1 MNSYFNMTLAVLCSG
16 GLGAVAFHKTND
28 VVVGC
33 LVMGI
38 VAVVLIGI
46 DILVDTTSA
55 DRDK

>member
-1 MNSYFNMTLAVLCSG
+1 MTLAVLCSG

-28 VVVGC
+28 VVAGC

-38 VAVVLIGI
+38 VAVILIGI